1 MTYIE
6 WSALGILLI
15 LLELFAPGVYLIWF
29 GIAGIILAGMT
40 YFDQSINLTAQLLS
54 YSLVSAITVII
65 GFYVYKLYMKNDSKT
80 NHPLLNDRSAQLIG
94 RAVTVMADVKN
105 GQTKVVAGDSVW
117 LAETDDVFKAGDEA
131 LVTGVR
137 KGVILILGK
146 KE

>member
-29 GIAGIILAGMT
+29 GIAGIILAGIT
-40 YFDQSINLTAQLLS
+40 FFDQSIDLTAQLLS

-146 KE
+146 KD